1 MKLFSIFK
9 PLERLLK
16 LQKGERSRRNS
27 ACTTSTPLDGK
38 TQLSA
43 DIFILALCLYSLQSQ
58 WREIPNSGTVHKK
71 STSGWIN
78 PSLEVTIY
86 FLGHEGVWM
95 TGSVSPFSVKAGP
108 CRELSQRNRAFLTD
122 LDKRESSAHPETS
135 PTTAKISCSGDLS
148 LCLLKELLSW
158 RTHFRRA
165 FSPQNDF

>member
-1 MKLFSIFK
+1 MRGAGETLPAQRAPPLMEK
-9 PLERLLK
+9 PSLVQTSSSWLSVCTHCRVN
-16 LQKGERSRRNS
+16 GEKF
-27 ACTTSTPLDGK
+27 LI
-38 TQLSA
+38 Q
-43 DIFILALCLYSLQSQ
+43 ALCI
-58 WREIPNSGTVHKK
+58 R
-71 STSGWIN
+71 N
-78 PSLEVTIY
+78 PSLEVPIY

-95 TGSVSPFSVKAGP
+95 IGSVSPFSVKAGP